1 MIFAISKLLASAP
14 SVVVMEE
21 NWEYWIIILGNEKS
35 VIHGVLQAHK
45 DGFSPS
51 LKNLGSPKGH
61 EI

>member
-1 MIFAISKLLASAP
+1 
-14 SVVVMEE
+14 MEE